1 MEIKNWLLE
10 VAKFLTSLTTRG
22 IIILLF
28 SIIIGAAA
36 YRLRELESE
45 IRQQDVDY
53 NNNISRYNRVI
64 DTLEAQV
71 KDCNKKRIDDVQE
84 SNKYWR
90 EKVDKLEGEVSDS
103 YKEIRKN
110 RR

>member
-1 MEIKNWLLE
+1 MEIKNWILE

-28 SIIIGAAA
+28 SIIIGASA

-45 IRQQDVDY
+45 IKQQDIDH
-53 NNNISRYNRVI
+53 NNNTIRYNRII

-71 KDCNKKRIDDVQE
+71 KDCNKKRIDDSQE

-90 EKVDKLEGEVSDS
+90 EKVDKLEKEVSDS
-103 YKEIRKN
+103 YKEIRQN

>member
-1 MEIKNWLLE
+1 MELKNWFLE

-53 NNNISRYNRVI
+53 NTNISRYNRII

-71 KDCNKKRIDDVQE
+71 KDCNKKRIDDSQE

-90 EKVDKLEGEVSDS
+90 EKVDRLEKEVSSS
-103 YKEIRKN
+103 YKEIRQN